1 MRKMSKEEFLEILSR
16 QQRSGL
22 TIKDFCVYEAYTES
36 SFYYWK
42 GMFGLSR
49 PYHAERSSSEEF
61 VPVNLTSCSTSNQA
75 YDKSAM
81 GSREIRIEFPGGIT
95 ARFSGVADL
104 MLLYNYLL
112 KFAVTMFCLNDT
124 MCYFLCPGKTDMR
137 KDINSLCGVIHDK
150 MGYDVRLGDVFI
162 FINRQRTTMKLL
174 HAEDGGLVLYIKRL
188 EEGTFRLPE
197 YDQQSK
203 SYPMEWRDLVMMVEG
218 INDGSAK
225 RLKRLKA
232 LRKSDI

>member
-1 MRKMSKEEFLEILSR
+1 
-16 QQRSGL
+16 
-22 TIKDFCVYEAYTES
+22 
-36 SFYYWK
+36 
-42 GMFGLSR
+42 
-49 PYHAERSSSEEF
+49 
-61 VPVNLTSCSTSNQA
+61 
-75 YDKSAM
+75 
-81 GSREIRIEFPGGIT
+81 
-95 ARFSGVADL
+95 
-104 MLLYNYLL
+104 
-112 KFAVTMFCLNDT
+112 MFCLNDT
-124 MCYFLCPGKTDMR
+124 MRYFFCPGKTDMR
-137 KDINSLCGVIHDK
+137 KGMNSLCGVIHDK

-218 INDGSAK
+218 INNGSAK

-232 LRKSDI
+232 LRKSDL

>member
-1 MRKMSKEEFLEILSR
+1 M
-16 QQRSGL
+16 
-22 TIKDFCVYEAYTES
+22 
-36 SFYYWK
+36 
-42 GMFGLSR
+42 
-49 PYHAERSSSEEF
+49 
-61 VPVNLTSCSTSNQA
+61 
-75 YDKSAM
+75 
-81 GSREIRIEFPGGIT
+81 
-95 ARFSGVADL
+95 
-104 MLLYNYLL
+104 
-112 KFAVTMFCLNDT
+112 
-124 MCYFLCPGKTDMR
+124 
-137 KDINSLCGVIHDK
+137 LCGIPHN
-150 MGYDVRLGDVFI
+150 I

-218 INDGSAK
+218 INNGSAK